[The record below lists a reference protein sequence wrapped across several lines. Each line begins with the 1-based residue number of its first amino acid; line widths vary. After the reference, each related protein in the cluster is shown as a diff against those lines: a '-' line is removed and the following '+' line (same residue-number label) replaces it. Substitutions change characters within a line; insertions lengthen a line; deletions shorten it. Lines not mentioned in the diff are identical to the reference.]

1 MVSAFRG
8 VGPLRGSFIICV
20 TLLNR
25 TLPSRGIEA
34 GNIGPLA
41 SPVDRLEEMVL
52 GSPIPGSSTTL
63 LSDTLTP
70 VDVEPVDMSEL
81 SPIDRFVQIV
91 QAATTDADEDVQV
104 EGMLHPVHQ
113 PRHRKPGSRKGLFGT
128 AAFGL
133 FPSVALISQVL
144 VGARLKADVL
154 GDGLHESGDGRLF
167 ASCVECALPD
177 SDTGF
182 SGVVVMECR
191 SVVRALASIQLGC
204 YCRIFCTCL
213 AFVLHFGGGN
223 CFCPLVSSSVV
234 DAPRV
239 STRCGS
245 FEEPPTGRSERMK
258 AALTSKTAM
267 GITAALA
274 AFGALYFLRNL
285 YARRKKKL
293 GVGMLVPSTAKWD
306 LKHCLLILDVA
317 GAQAAGHLGG
327 RYVTG
332 SVEVEVHTSTQHG
345 ILTYRLIPSLGQSLW
360 KFFLR
365 KQEVVHEHFYLPT
378 DYCYISSASAATE
391 KRTTSAGGGR
401 ATTPAPQP
409 ASYIREFFQSK
420 SWNRHSVTGIVLQA
434 EKTPGLQL
442 IPQAEGHPPLPPR
455 ELLDSIQLKLQ
466 TTDVELE
473 SAAVDL
479 KSHSSVDD
487 AASGGT
493 DKLESRDSMKGLQ
506 ELLLGGGGECGDS
519 VLCVDSMH
527 ISSDENLCTVHMAVQ
542 DTRPLS
548 VYADVA
554 SQTIVLMVKRGG
566 NNNAALQ
573 PRASENET
581 VEYRIPLP
589 IYCVLASVTDAKYS
603 VSPFSVNLDGSQFE
617 TAEGSTGAEEMMVA
631 TEEQVSGA
639 DSGIMS
645 RTSDLDLA
653 SNKDLADE
661 KTEEKSEEES
671 STLAEA
677 TATEEGRA
685 TEGTGETGA
694 REGALHDTV
703 EESQNS
709 KEAGMVQYQHARI
722 QFKPLPKEAIRVSL
736 QMLPQKQLSS

>member
-1 MVSAFRG
+1 MGSFFALLHTLEAVGHSVTGAPGSCGAGKTVLHLLIGFPDPSAFILH
-8 VGPLRGSFIICV
+8 GPLRGSFIICV

-52 GSPIPGSSTTL
+52 GSPIPDSSTTL

-154 GDGLHESGDGRLF
+154 GDGLHE
-167 ASCVECALPD
+167 
-177 SDTGF
+177 
-182 SGVVVMECR
+182 
-191 SVVRALASIQLGC
+191 
-204 YCRIFCTCL
+204 
-213 AFVLHFGGGN
+213 
-223 CFCPLVSSSVV
+223 SVV